1 MTIDTELILTVREA
15 LNRPLFRNAQLA
27 AGEKGLNRQ
36 IRWVHILEI
45 THFEKLI
52 HGQEM
57 ILTTGLGFNLDAVSS
72 VTFMEKLIS
81 QNASCLCIEIG
92 PYFEQVSPELIELA
106 NHAGFPLI
114 LFPNTVRYVD
124 ITQDLHSL
132 IINRHHKML
141 QELESISREFYR
153 LTLHSQGTSNVLK
166 LLHKST
172 QNQIIYRPLQGQPLF
187 FPALSALR
195 QEAMLR
201 FLEEIPHMENQPGIK
216 PSSAPDLREYED
228 CTLVLKPVGALEQT
242 WAHLIMSCPRKPQ
255 EYEYLLLESASLSIA
270 QELLRTRYIEERKLF
285 SENLWVD
292 ELISGR
298 LTEEHQIKDLIGPDF
313 KGMNELNLRICLIEI
328 ENLYE
333 NSEIPSENERESI
346 RLHLSLIVRSAF
358 EKHGFRPLITLKNN
372 RLAVIALD
380 LKSKI
385 PVKLRLMQSLESLQD
400 IGGDDDRLKNL
411 KLLTG
416 IGKPYLHLKNA
427 YTSYQEALQ
436 ALSLSSCYSKPV
448 LFYEELGV
456 FQLLLSLNDGKTL
469 QTFVRHYL
477 GPLIDHDLSKGSELL
492 FTLKVYLDHDGSKQI
507 AAQKLFIVRQSL
519 YYRLEKM
526 AELLGEDFMS
536 VENRISIQVALRAY
550 HLLHPD
556 QFSQPP
562 SRIGQNKHP
571 REHTPVLRQLPDR
584 SLGLPSR

>member
-1 MTIDTELILTVREA
+1 MDIELILTVREA
-15 LNRPLFRNAQLA
+15 LNRPLFQNAQLV

-57 ILTTGLGFNLDAVSS
+57 ILTTGLGFNLDTESS
-72 VTFMEKLIS
+72 VTYMEKLIQ

-92 PYFEQVSPELIELA
+92 QYFEQVSDELIELA
-106 NHAGFPLI
+106 DQAGFPLI
-114 LFPNTVRYVD
+114 LFPHTVRFVD

-153 LTLHSQGTSNVLK
+153 LTLNAQGTSNVLK

-172 QNQIIYRPLQGQPLF
+172 QNQIVYRPLHGNPLF
-187 FPALSALR
+187 FPSMPPDQ
-195 QEAMLR
+195 QEAMLQ
-201 FLEEIPHMENQPGIK
+201 FLDTCGEELYGIK
-216 PSSAPDLREYED
+216 PNSAPNLHEYGD
-228 CTLVLKPVGALEQT
+228 YTLVSKPVGALEQT
-242 WAHLIMSCPRKPQ
+242 WAYLIMSCPRKPQ
-255 EYEYLLLESASLSIA
+255 EYEYLLMESASLSIA
-270 QELLRTRYIEERKLF
+270 QELLRTRYMEERKLF

-298 LTEEHQIKDLIGPDF
+298 LEEEQQIKALIGPDF
-313 KGMNELNLRICLIEI
+313 KALNELNFRVCLIEI

-333 NSEIPSENERESI
+333 MNTIPSENERESI
-346 RLHLSLIVRSAF
+346 RLHLSLILRAAF
-358 EKHGFRPLITLKNN
+358 EKYYFRPLITLKNN

-380 LKSKI
+380 LRSKVPTKI
-385 PVKLRLMQSLESLQD
+385 RLQQALESLQD
-400 IGGDDDRLKNL
+400 IGSDERLKDL
-411 KLLTG
+411 KLL
-416 IGKPYLHLKNA
+416 IGVGRSHLQLKNA
-427 YTSYQEALQ
+427 YSSYQEAVQ
-436 ALSLSSCYSKPV
+436 ALSLYPCYDKSV

-469 QTFVRHYL
+469 QTFIRHYL

-492 FTLKVYLDHDGSKQI
+492 LTLKMYLDNDGSKQI

-536 VENRISIQVALRAY
+536 AENRIAIQVALRAY
-550 HLLHPD
+550 QLLNPEK
-556 QFSQPP
+556 FSEAQK
-562 SRIGQNKHP
+562 REQNKHP
-571 REHTPVLRQLPDR
+571 YGHILALQQPLDK
-584 SLGLPSR
+584 

>member
-1 MTIDTELILTVREA
+1 MLTVREA
-15 LNRPLFRNAQLA
+15 LSRPLFGNAQLV
-27 AGEKGLNRQ
+27 AGEKGLGKQ

-45 THFEKLI
+45 THFEELI

-57 ILTTGLGFNLDAVSS
+57 ILTTGLGFNLDADSS

-81 QNASCLCIEIG
+81 QNASCLCIELG

-106 NHAGFPLI
+106 DNAAFPLI
-114 LFPNTVRYVD
+114 LFPSTVRYVD

-153 LTLHSQGTSNVLK
+153 LTLHSQGTANVLK
-166 LLHKST
+166 LLHRST
-172 QNQIIYRPLQGQPLF
+172 QNQIIYRPLQGQPHF
-187 FPALSALR
+187 FPVMPALQ
-195 QEAMLR
+195 QEAILR
-201 FLEEIPHMENQPGIK
+201 FLDERPS
-216 PSSAPDLREYED
+216 PSSIEEKPPQLKPTSAPELRGYHD
-228 CTLVLKPVGALEQT
+228 RTLVLKPVGALEQI
-242 WAHLIMSCPRKPQ
+242 WAYLIMSCPRKPQ

-285 SENLWVD
+285 SENMWVD

-298 LTEEHQIKDLIGPDF
+298 LTEDRQIKDLLGPDL
-313 KGMNELNLRICLIEI
+313 KGMNESSLRVCLIEI
-328 ENLYE
+328 ENLYG
-333 NSEIPSENERESI
+333 NSEFPSENEREST
-346 RLHLSLIVRSAF
+346 RLRLSLIVRSTF

-372 RLAVIALD
+372 RLAIIALD

-385 PVKLRLMQSLESLQD
+385 PAKVRLAQALESLQD
-400 IGGDDDRLKNL
+400 MNGGADDRFKDLR
-411 KLLTG
+411 LLTG
-416 IGKPYLHLKNA
+416 VGRSHVQLKNA
-427 YTSYQEALQ
+427 YSSYQEALQ
-436 ALSLSSCYSKPV
+436 ALSLSSTYGKSV
-448 LFYEELGV
+448 LFYDELGV

-469 QTFVRHYL
+469 QTFIRHYL
-477 GPLIDHDLSKGSELL
+477 GPLIDHDKSKGSELL
-492 FTLKVYLDHDGSKQI
+492 LTLKVFLDHDGSKQI

-550 HLLHPD
+550 QLLHPD
-556 QFSQPP
+556 YFGSA
-562 SRIGQNKHP
+562 
-571 REHTPVLRQLPDR
+571 
-584 SLGLPSR
+584 